1 MSRKKS
7 LFCEVI
13 DEIIDILTSPFRRK
27 RKDKRKVSSKKS
39 TKSEDINVLKKAIEE
54 SQGTIELG
62 QEETNIVKTWLK
74 DD

>member
-27 RKDKRKVSSKKS
+27 KKNKRKVSSKKS
-39 TKSEDINVLKKAIEE
+39 TKSEDINALKKVIEE
-54 SQGTIELG
+54 SKGTIELG
-62 QEETNIVKTWLK
+62 ATN
-74 DD
+74 